1 MNSWSF
7 ETPQFLLLLILIP
20 FGIYF
25 RHIWKNRGS
34 VIRLSFSIYQAEKFR
49 KKPSFNGLLFIL
61 ASLSFWCGVLALIFS
76 LSGPVRLS
84 KDRVFLNRGI
94 DVMIVLDLSPSMA
107 ARDFEPLN
115 RFESAKEV
123 IRKFVSTREND
134 QIGIVT
140 FGSEAALRV
149 PPTIDYDLVIERL
162 DNFRIMEQ
170 GRETAI
176 GTGIAIAVLHLKES
190 TARDKIIILLTDG
203 VSNAGDIMP
212 ESAAEIA
219 AKMGV
224 RIYSVGIGSSDEVLV
239 EYADPET
246 GEKFSARTSQSYDE
260 DLLQTLADISGG
272 TFYSATSKTS
282 LESIFNNIDSNE
294 SYEKKIKVNTFKEP
308 LYKIF
313 ILIAFCCLLLD
324 FFIRKVL
331 LQEVLP

>member
-1 MNSWSF
+1 MSGWSF

-25 RHIWKNRGS
+25 RHVWKNRGS
-34 VIRLSFSIYQAEKFR
+34 VIRISFSIYQAEKFR
-49 KKPSFNGLLFIL
+49 KKPSLNSLLYIL
-61 ASLSFWCGVLALIFS
+61 ANLSFWCGVAALLFA

-107 ARDFEPLN
+107 AMDFEPN
-115 RFESAKEV
+115 RFEAAKEV
-123 IRKFVSTREND
+123 IRKFVSSREND

-149 PPTIDYDLVIERL
+149 PPTIDYNLVNERL
-162 DNFRIMEQ
+162 DSFRIMEH

-190 TARDKIIILLTDG
+190 TASDKVIILLTDG

-224 RIYSVGIGSSDEVLV
+224 RIYSVGIGSAEEVLV
-239 EYADPET
+239 EYIDPET
-246 GEKFSARTSQSYDE
+246 GERFSARTSQSYDE
-260 DLLQTLADISGG
+260 DLLQVLADISGG
-272 TFYSATSKTS
+272 TFFSATSKSS
-282 LESIFNNIDSNE
+282 LETIFNDIDSTE
-294 SYEKKIKVNTFKEP
+294 SYEKKVKVNTFKEP
-308 LYKIF
+308 LYKVF
-313 ILIAFCCLLLD
+313 ILIAFLCLLAD